1 MSEIYRIYK
10 VRPFCH
16 NVMQNALQILVFLLF
31 LLVDGWNE
39 KPNVLSDGLFFS
51 DLKVELDLE
60 ELQPR
65 VGLGGQARYNL
76 YSFC

>member
-1 MSEIYRIYK
+1 MIGMK
-10 VRPFCH
+10 NQMFCLM
-16 NVMQNALQILVFLLF
+16 VYY
-31 LLVDGWNE
+31 
-39 KPNVLSDGLFFS
+39 SS